1 MDTTAYRRAQQY
13 IKNRKQHPAWLLLAS
28 PRAPLILGCL
38 SSLFEYADDGVAE
51 ESALQALSEMLSE
64 FSDQADYGISPDSTT
79 QLAGK
84 ELREWLKR
92 GLVIERGQRV
102 YATDAFSAAKQFVES
117 LDDRIMT
124 STASRLSVV
133 QREIEELEIGLNPSP
148 ENRIAALNRQI
159 QSLEAERARAEAGE
173 VTVLSHAAAIERIRE
188 VFGLATG
195 LRADFRRVEDSWRD
209 ADRALRQSI
218 VTEQYHR
225 GAIVDRL
232 LDGQDALLQTP
243 EGRVFDAFQEQ
254 LRQAVELD
262 NMQYRIRTILKHPA
276 TQHALN
282 KNQITD
288 LRLMKMRLVNESQSV
303 LQARARSERDVKGFL
318 KTGLAAEHHRVG
330 GILNE
335 IFATALEIDWRKQ
348 RNRRADSPLP
358 PIAIALS
365 ALPLPERLRFKQLD
379 ADAVQQL
386 DLTARAGDLSSID
399 DDFWQAFAGLD
410 RAAVVAET
418 LAVLAKI
425 GTALSLA
432 ELAEH
437 LPPTHDL
444 ETFSLWLGMAQEAG
458 VKISTDTTQTIELTD
473 NEQSR
478 WLFTVP
484 TLALSR
490 ADLDGIDWDI

>member
-38 SSLFEYADDGVAE
+38 SSLFDYAEDGVAE
-51 ESALQALSEMLSE
+51 EHALQALSEMLSE
-64 FSDQADYGISPDSTT
+64 FSDQADYGISPDNTA

-92 GLVIERGQRV
+92 GLVTERGQRV
-102 YATDAFSAAKQFVES
+102 YATDAFAAAKQFVES

-133 QREIEELEIGLNPSP
+133 QREIEELEIGLNPNPQS
-148 ENRIAALNRQI
+148 RIAALTRQI
-159 QSLEAERARAEAGE
+159 ESLEAERARAEAGE
-173 VTVLSHAAAIERIRE
+173 VTVLSQAAAIERIRE
-188 VFGLATG
+188 VFGLANG
-195 LRADFRRVEDSWRD
+195 LRADFRRVEDSWRE

-243 EGRVFDAFQEQ
+243 EGRVFDAFQAQ

-276 TQHALN
+276 TVQALS

-330 GILNE
+330 AMLNE
-335 IFATALEIDWRKQ
+335 IFATALDLDWTKQ
-348 RNRRADSPLP
+348 RNKRADSPLP
-358 PIAIALS
+358 PIAIALG
-365 ALPLPERLRFKQLD
+365 ALPLAERLRFKQLD
-379 ADAVQQL
+379 ADAAQQL
-386 DLTARAGDLSSID
+386 DLTAQAGDLSSID
-399 DDFWQAFAGLD
+399 DDFWQAFDGLD
-410 RAAVVAET
+410 REAVIAET

-425 GTALSLA
+425 GTALTLA

-458 VKISTDTTQTIELTD
+458 VNIQTDTTQAIEVSD
-473 NEQSR
+473 SDQR
-478 WLFTVP
+478 QWLFTVP
-484 TLALSR
+484 TLVLST

>member
-38 SSLFEYADDGVAE
+38 SSLFEYAEDGVAE
-51 ESALQALSEMLSE
+51 EQALHALSEMLSE
-64 FSDQADYGISPDSTT
+64 FSDQADYGISPDSTA

-92 GLVIERGQRV
+92 GLVTERGQRV
-102 YATDAFSAAKQFVES
+102 YATDAFATAKQFVES

-133 QREIEELEIGLNPSP
+133 QREIAELEIGLNPNPQS
-148 ENRIAALNRQI
+148 RIAALTRQI
-159 QSLEAERARAEAGE
+159 ESLEAERARAEAGE
-173 VTVLSHAAAIERIRE
+173 VVVLSKAAAVERIRE
-188 VFGLATG
+188 VFALANG
-195 LRADFRRVEDSWRD
+195 LRADFRRVEDSWRE

-243 EGRVFDAFQEQ
+243 EGRVFDAFQAQ

-276 TQHALN
+276 TLQALS

-330 GILNE
+330 AMLNE
-335 IFATALEIDWRKQ
+335 IFATALNLDWTKQ
-348 RNRRADSPLP
+348 RNKRADSPLP
-358 PIAIALS
+358 PIAIALG
-365 ALPLPERLRFKQLD
+365 ALPLAERLRFKQLD
-379 ADAVQQL
+379 TDAAQQL
-386 DLTARAGDLSSID
+386 DLTAQAGDLSSID
-399 DDFWQAFAGLD
+399 DDFWQAFNGLD
-410 RAAVVAET
+410 REAVIAET

-425 GTALSLA
+425 GTALTLA
-432 ELAEH
+432 ELAEQ

-458 VKISTDTTQTIELTD
+458 VNIYTDTTQAIEVRD
-473 NEQSR
+473 SDQR
-478 WLFTVP
+478 QWLFSVP
-484 TLALSR
+484 TLALST